1 MRRRINFQ
9 AIIATFALGML
20 STSAQENPPKP
31 STPNPT
37 PTPTQKNTSKNGELK
52 KPLPSTATSGNKYFI
67 EQISQLRAEMEELKG
82 AYNLQIRK
90 MMALENG
97 MKSLRAANENLK
109 RENALRFA
117 SNKDIDELANKLKE
131 LDKNRRNDLDLT
143 NKQIDEILKIVKKL
157 ANTPVPTPTPTRN
170 NPTPA
175 NFKARE
181 HIVQTG
187 EFLSTILSAY
197 NAAFKTEGLKG
208 RVSQSQVLKAN
219 PGMKPD
225 RLLVGQKLLIPEPGQ
240 IK

>member
-170 NPTPA
+170 NPPPA

>member
-1 MRRRINFQ
+1 MRSLINFQ

-170 NPTPA
+170 NPPPA

>member
-1 MRRRINFQ
+1 MRSLINFQ

-67 EQISQLRAEMEELKG
+67 EQISQLLAEMEELKG

-117 SNKDIDELANKLKE
+117 SNKDIDELAK
-131 LDKNRRNDLDLT
+131 
-143 NKQIDEILKIVKKL
+143 
-157 ANTPVPTPTPTRN
+157 
-170 NPTPA
+170 
-175 NFKARE
+175 
-181 HIVQTG
+181 
-187 EFLSTILSAY
+187 
-197 NAAFKTEGLKG
+197 
-208 RVSQSQVLKAN
+208 
-219 PGMKPD
+219 
-225 RLLVGQKLLIPEPGQ
+225 
-240 IK
+240 

>member
-1 MRRRINFQ
+1 MNYQ
-9 AIIATFALGML
+9 AMTATFALSML
-20 STSAQENPPKP
+20 FTSAQENPPKP
-31 STPNPT
+31 SPPKPT
-37 PTPTQKNTSKNGELK
+37 PPSTQKQPPNNGDLK
-52 KPLPSTATSGNKYFI
+52 KARSSTTASENKFFL
-67 EQISQLRAEMEELKG
+67 EQIRHLSGGMEELKG

-90 MMALENG
+90 MMTLENE
-97 MKSLRAANENLK
+97 MKILRAANENLK

-117 SNKDIDELANKLKE
+117 SNKDIDELADKLKE

-157 ANTPVPTPTPTRN
+157 ANTPAPTPPPTRN
-170 NPTPA
+170 NPAPA
-175 NFKARE
+175 PFKARE

-225 RLLVGQKLLIPEPGQ
+225 RLLVGQKLLIPLPGE